1 MEYPPSPSQIARAGV
16 WVTILLGSL
25 TAFDPLSID
34 MYLPAFPHI
43 GKDLAASPAQVELTL
58 SSFFIGLALGQLIYG
73 PLSDRF
79 GRKKPL
85 LAGMA
90 FYIVSSFACAYSH
103 SIHMLI
109 AFRVMQALGG
119 CSGMVICRS
128 IVRDV
133 FEKQRAAQI
142 FSTLMLVMG
151 VAPVLAPLVGG
162 YVLKFWGWR
171 AIFKVLGTLS
181 LISWMCSLLFLPETH
196 PASRERPSILSSVRA
211 AGTIIRDQQ
220 FLGFAMTGAF
230 VISGMFAYIAGS
242 PFVFMVLFGVRPERF
257 GWIFGMNAA
266 GIVAASQIN
275 RVLLKKF
282 PLESILQVVSY
293 CTCAFGIVLFAAGRI
308 GHLLAAIL
316 IPLFL
321 FIATVGFT
329 VPNTTAGAL
338 ATQGSRA
345 GTSSS
350 LLGSMQWTAAFF
362 VSLLVSALHNG
373 TAGPMTELV
382 CASGVLGFLVF
393 RIAVPKH
400 RSLLPAGARAPEVV
414 SSD

>member
-1 MEYPPSPSQIARAGV
+1 MEYPPSPSKLARAGV

-34 MYLPAFPHI
+34 MYLPAFPNI
-43 GKDLAASPAQVELTL
+43 GKDLGVISSQVELSL
-58 SSFFIGLALGQLIYG
+58 SSFFIGLAMGQLIYG
-73 PLSDRF
+73 PISDRY

-85 LAGMA
+85 LVGMSI
-90 FYIVSSFACAYSH
+90 YIVSSFACAYSNN
-103 SIHMLI
+103 IHMLI
-109 AFRVMQALGG
+109 VFRVVQALGG
-119 CSGMVICRS
+119 CSGMVVCRS

-142 FSTLMLVMG
+142 FSTLMLVTG

-162 YVLKFWGWR
+162 YILKFLGWR

-181 LISWMCSLLFLPETH
+181 LISWTCSLLFLPETH

-211 AGTIIRDQQ
+211 AGNILRDKE
-220 FLGFAMTGAF
+220 FLGYAMTGAA

-242 PFVFMVLFGVRPERF
+242 PFVFIVLFGVRPERY

-266 GIVAASQIN
+266 GITTASQIN
-275 RVLLKKF
+275 RALLKKF
-282 PLESILQVVSY
+282 PLESILRVVTC
-293 CTCAFGIVLFAAGRI
+293 CTCVFAMGLFAASRLSHWI
-308 GHLLAAIL
+308 GAIL

-321 FIATVGFT
+321 FIATIGFT

-338 ATQGSRA
+338 ANQGRRA

-350 LLGSMQWTAAFF
+350 LVGSMQWSAAF
-362 VSLLVSALHNG
+362 LVSFLVSVLHNG
-373 TAGPMTELV
+373 TSGPMAGLIL
-382 CASGVLGFLVF
+382 ASGVLGFLIF
-393 RIAVPKH
+393 RIAVPKQK
-400 RSLLPAGARAPEVV
+400 SPLLAEVEGPEVI
-414 SSD
+414 SID